1 MFMCTSCGGEQENGD
16 FCMHCGA
23 SLSSNR
29 PEASRSADA
38 SSAGGTTEDTV
49 LKRFTTSMKIKP
61 ETPPPHPRLWAVI
74 GLLAVV
80 GGLLVVVSIYLLFNA
95 LPLLGDGGFGSALG
109 LFIILLLIVPL
120 VFGCGLLYLA
130 RRLQQGDRLSRV
142 LTVVTC
148 AAVALASLLSGARD
162 AGWVLAAI
170 LALGVI
176 LLLTIDPVVRAHFSG
191 PDARYGS
198 EPTPVVAARGLMVV
212 VAACDV
218 FVALGFFV
226 LSPYAGSLAVW
237 GVVILTVGISVFVL
251 SRQLAAGSTTARV
264 LTTGLAAVYLVL
276 SLFAGHGEP
285 GVILPATFAL
295 CIPCLL
301 WLPSSSREYF
311 AGLDRPTA
319 PLILAVEHTLNSV
332 SSSLVGTFQDDGPP
346 TTKP

>member
-23 SLSSNR
+23 SLSSNP
-29 PEASRSADA
+29 PEGSRSADTL
-38 SSAGGTTEDTV
+38 SAAGLTEDTM
-49 LKRFTTSMKIKP
+49 LTRFTTSMKIKP
-61 ETPPPHPRLWAVI
+61 GTPPPHPRLWAVI

-95 LPLLGDGGFGSALG
+95 LPLLGDGGFGIALG

-191 PDARYGS
+191 PDARYSS
-198 EPTPVVAARGLMVV
+198 EPTPVVAARALMVV
-212 VAACDV
+212 VAGCDV

-226 LSPYAGSLAVW
+226 LSVC
-237 GVVILTVGISVFVL
+237 
-251 SRQLAAGSTTARV
+251 RQLGRLGRGHSDRRHLRVRAEPAA
-264 LTTGLAAVYLVL
+264 
-276 SLFAGHGEP
+276 
-285 GVILPATFAL
+285 
-295 CIPCLL
+295 
-301 WLPSSSREYF
+301 SSREH
-311 AGLDRPTA
+311 D
-319 PLILAVEHTLNSV
+319 
-332 SSSLVGTFQDDGPP
+332 SSCAHDGPGCRLLRP
-346 TTKP
+346 LTLRGARRAGCHPAGCIGPVHSVLALASQFVA

>member
-1 MFMCTSCGGEQENGD
+1 M
-16 FCMHCGA
+16 
-23 SLSSNR
+23 
-29 PEASRSADA
+29 
-38 SSAGGTTEDTV
+38 TEESMLT
-49 LKRFTTSMKIKP
+49 RFAASMKIKSG
-61 ETPPPHPRLWAVI
+61 TPTPHPRLWTI
-74 GLLAVV
+74 GLLAAV

-95 LPLLGDGGFGSALG
+95 LPLLGDGGFGIALG

-142 LTVVTC
+142 LAVVTC

-198 EPTPVVAARGLMVV
+198 EPTPVVAARALMVV
-212 VAACDV
+212 VAGCDV

-226 LSPYAGSLAVW
+226 LSPYAGSLAGW

-285 GVILPATFAL
+285 GVILPVALAL

-301 WLPSSSREYF
+301 WLPNSSRKYF
-311 AGLDRPTA
+311 TGLDRPTA

-332 SSSLVGTFQDDGPP
+332 SSSLVGTFHADGPP